1 MKRVVAAVVWVC
13 ACTPVRGNSALESS
27 NALDAGRDAEVED
40 AATAEASSNLADA
53 APPRSDA
60 GGAGAGAGGARAAAG
75 AGGARAEAGG
85 GAGGSGASGPGGARA
100 EAGSAGT
107 TSPLQPSA
115 ACPTPGSAG
124 LVARAGPIALPQQAD
139 GYITLLSNGCAAVQ
153 APATTVVATFVLAN
167 PTPYWQNIEC
177 WLRSRLHY
185 DYLQSSVQA
194 ESSISVTLQ
203 VANRGGAAQGDAETA
218 LPCRHVENLGHE
230 LTASSIELL
239 TESHDLVTVEDAP

>member
-13 ACTPVRGNSALESS
+13 ACTPVRGSSALESS

-40 AATAEASSNLADA
+40 AATADASSNLADA
-53 APPRSDA
+53 APPQSDA
-60 GGAGAGAGGARAAAG
+60 GGAGAG

-85 GAGGSGASGPGGARA
+85 GAGGSGASGSGGARA

-107 TSPLQPSA
+107 SSPLQPSA

-124 LVARAGPIALPQQAD
+124 LVARAGPLALPQQGD

-185 DYLQSSVQA
+185 DYLQSSVHA

-203 VANRGGAAQGDAETA
+203 IANRGGAAQGDAETA
-218 LPCRHVENLGHE
+218 LTCRNVENLGHE